1 MNKMKGIMNLP
12 QKIEVKKT
20 PVNVEET
27 DKAVEKIHEST
38 KKVAPNEV
46 AVATPPR
53 FDSAISPSPEPT
65 PQDSDSAPKV
75 TKKEIAPAP
84 EKEKL
89 VRITIDLP
97 NSLYKSVKI
106 KAVNS
111 DKTLRDYVIG
121 VLRKEA

>member
-27 DKAVEKIHEST
+27 DKAVEKIHES
-38 KKVAPNEV
+38 KKSAAKVAVSP
-46 AVATPPR
+46 TPPR
-53 FDSAISPSPEPT
+53 LESTQLPNPKPT
-65 PQDSDSAPKV
+65 PQRGETAQKP
-75 TKKEIAPAP
+75 TKKEAAPAP

-106 KAVNS
+106 KAVNG
-111 DKTLRDYVIG
+111 DQTLRDYVIG